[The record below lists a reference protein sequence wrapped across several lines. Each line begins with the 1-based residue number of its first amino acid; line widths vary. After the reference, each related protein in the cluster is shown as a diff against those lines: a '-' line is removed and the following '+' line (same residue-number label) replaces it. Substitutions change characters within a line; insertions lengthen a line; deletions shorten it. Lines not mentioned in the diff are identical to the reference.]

1 MPPSW
6 VLSPGHSALL
16 SLVCLHFLQLSS
28 VAILRCVHECIDLAI
43 CPSFCLR
50 LWCHAAAGTVSERV
64 YSGLPNMS
72 QGQCLLGCLPLPG
85 GYRAGHAA
93 SPHPA
98 PDGLPA
104 PVTRSGHVVRVA
116 NMRSVYSI
124 PQCPDVW
131 HLLGAFDW
139 PTDPDSLSYWTHNN
153 NARNGVK
160 HLVGTASLVW
170 LRQWSYYDDGFSSIF
185 LTHCG

>member
-16 SLVCLHFLQLSS
+16 SLVCLHLLQLSS

-50 LWCHAAAGTVSERV
+50 LWCHAATGTVSERV

-85 GYRAGHAA
+85 SYRAGHAA

-104 PVTRSGHVVRVA
+104 PLTRSGHVVRVA
-116 NMRSVYSI
+116 NMRSVYTAHTISVYAPMPLTFDELTMWNVAPMHMI
-124 PQCPDVW
+124 
-131 HLLGAFDW
+131 AFE
-139 PTDPDSLSYWTHNN
+139 
-153 NARNGVK
+153 
-160 HLVGTASLVW
+160 
-170 LRQWSYYDDGFSSIF
+170 GFKRRIAII
-185 LTHCG
+185 